1 MLKIG
6 SLATTVSLA
15 NVEILLSYTSALS
28 KLYLKPC

>member
-15 NVEILLSYTSALS
+15 NVEVLLSHTCMLS
-28 KLYLKPC
+28 KLY